1 MKSSIKSMHTDVRRI
16 KKAIRPGSH
25 FAHSLSHEVCTLLE
39 GACVLLEDYM
49 CLTFEVCVVS
59 HI

>member
-1 MKSSIKSMHTDVRRI
+1 MKSSMKSMHTDVRRI
-16 KKAIRPGSH
+16 KKAIRPGNH
-25 FAHSLSHEVCTLLE
+25 FAHSLSHFTLLE

-49 CLTFEVCVVS
+49 CLSFEVCVVS

>member
-1 MKSSIKSMHTDVRRI
+1 MKSMNTDVRRI
-16 KKAIRPGSH
+16 KKAIRPDSH
-25 FAHSLSHEVCTLLE
+25 FAHSLPHEVCTLLE

-49 CLTFEVCVVS
+49 CLSFEVCVVS